1 MVKDV
6 DKLRIKRSQWMIEC
20 PNCYG
25 QGEMAD
31 DFFGHINCVHCDGEG
46 WLFGESEEEVL
57 ELAADVIE
65 HL

>member
-6 DKLRIKRSQWMIEC
+6 NKLHIKTQWMIEC
-20 PNCYG
+20 PNCDG
-25 QGEMAD
+25 QGSTTD
-31 DFFGHINCVHCDGEG
+31 DFFGYINCAHCRGKG
-46 WLFGESEEEVL
+46 WLFGTSEEEVR